1 MLFLEVKNNFTDI
14 LKACKNILEFTA
26 VFFAKLVDEFCSN
39 YSFYY
44 NRLFRKLTACLFT
57 RENVIGEHYTVL
69 VT

>member
-1 MLFLEVKNNFTDI
+1 MLFLKVENNFTDI

-39 YSFYY
+39 YSFTTTGFSGS
-44 NRLFRKLTACLFT
+44 LPLAFT